1 MDSLDHDCWHR
12 GTYNNNDIKMLRFV
26 TCYQQSSPQ
35 TLTKPILCRKK
46 TPNKQT
52 AEAMEGS
59 ANALPFCGCCLFDLD
74 PGEML
79 EHEEWF
85 VPSAAPDNVHVAT
98 QPHTSYHREAAHATL
113 DVVQH
118 RLQDRHKE
126 QTLNQLYDGKNNS
139 Y

>member
-1 MDSLDHDCWHR
+1 
-12 GTYNNNDIKMLRFV
+12 
-26 TCYQQSSPQ
+26 
-35 TLTKPILCRKK
+35 
-46 TPNKQT
+46 
-52 AEAMEGS
+52 MEES

-98 QPHTSYHREAAHATL
+98 QPHTRYHREAAHATL

-126 QTLNQLYDGKNNS
+126 QMLNQLIDGKNNS